1 MGIREKADGILAA
14 NSSTPCLLPSWW
26 RPAGRTCSFNSAAYP
41 ALVRL
46 FDRYLLR
53 ELITPLAY
61 CLGGFLVFWISFNL
75 FTKLDE
81 LQEAKLHLLD
91 VIELCVA
98 WTPECLV
105 TVLPIALLLALLYT
119 LTHHARY
126 NEITA
131 LRAAGV
137 SLWRLCVPYFLVGF
151 VASIALFA
159 LNEICVPRSMDWAD
173 RILNRYVHK
182 AHDVTKKEM
191 LAFQNERTHRKWLF
205 ANFNFNQ
212 AELDGVQVNWNLPN
226 GLERQLNAQRAVY
239 SKPGWTFYNVK
250 EFEQANK
257 TATLV
262 PILQTNVLVMSN
274 FDETPGEI
282 ENDIQMGEYE
292 SLHSHKLNIP
302 LSVLWEYLQRH
313 QNLPRVEAGR
323 WWTKFYGRLAEPWTC
338 LVVVL
343 IAIPFGVA
351 SRRRN
356 LFVGVAGSVFI
367 CFTFFVL
374 QQVGLAMGEGGRLP
388 AWLAAWLPNMAFAAT
403 GLLLTARVR

>member
-1 MGIREKADGILAA
+1 MKAEDRLELRLA
-14 NSSTPCLLPSWW
+14 
-26 RPAGRTCSFNSAAYP
+26 GQTCSFSRTAYP
-41 ALVRL
+41 APVRL

-53 ELITPLAY
+53 ELLTPLAY
-61 CLGGFLVFWISFNL
+61 CLGGFLVFWISFSL
-75 FTKLDE
+75 FTRLDD

-119 LTHHARY
+119 LTNHARH

-131 LRAAGV
+131 LRAAGL
-137 SLWRLCVPYFLVGF
+137 SLWRLCVPYLLVGF
-151 VASIALFA
+151 AASVALFA
-159 LNEICVPRSMDWAD
+159 LNEIGVPRSTEWAD

-182 AHDVTKKEM
+182 ADNAQNQFHGFTNARANRVWVFNEYHPQTTEM
-191 LAFQNERTHRKWLF
+191 A
-205 ANFNFNQ
+205 
-212 AELDGVQVNWNLPN
+212 GSIVVNWTLPD
-226 GLERQLNAQRAVY
+226 GSIRKLYADRAIY
-239 SKPGWTFYNVK
+239 SNPGWTFYNAK
-250 EFEQANK
+250 EFEQANE
-257 TATLV
+257 TAPV
-262 PILQTNVLVMSN
+262 IPFLQTNVLVMPK
-274 FDETPGEI
+274 FDETPAEI
-282 ENDIQMGEYE
+282 ENEIQMSEYE
-292 SLHSHKLNIP
+292 SLHSRKLNVP
-302 LSVLWEYLQRH
+302 LSVLWEFLRRH
-313 QNLPRVEAGR
+313 PNLPHAEAGK

-351 SRRRN
+351 SGRRN

-374 QQVGLAMGEGGRLP
+374 QQVGLALGTGGYLP
-388 AWLAAWLPNMAFAAT
+388 AWLAAWLPNLFFAVM

>member
-1 MGIREKADGILAA
+1 MDNTFLK
-14 NSSTPCLLPSWW
+14 LLPVGVQ
-26 RPAGRTCSFNSAAYP
+26 RGPAGQTCSFTRAAYP

-53 ELITPLAY
+53 ELLTPLAY

-75 FTKLDE
+75 FNKLDE
-81 LQEAKLHLLD
+81 LQAAKLHLLD

-105 TVLPIALLLALLYT
+105 TILPVALLLALLYT

-131 LRAAGV
+131 LRAAGI
-137 SLWRLCVPYFLVGF
+137 SMWRLCVPYFLVGF
-151 VASIALFA
+151 AASVALFA
-159 LNEICVPRSMDWAD
+159 LNEIGVPRSTDWAEQ
-173 RILNRYVHK
+173 ILHRYMHK
-182 AHDVTKKEM
+182 AHNTTRKEM
-191 LAFQNERTHRKWLF
+191 QAFQNERTGRKWLF
-205 ANFNFNQ
+205 ASFNFNE
-212 AELDGVQVNWNLPN
+212 AELTGVQVNWNLPN

-250 EFEQANK
+250 EFEQARK

-262 PILQTNVLVMSN
+262 PFLQTNVLVMPK
-274 FDETPGEI
+274 FDETPAEI
-282 ENDIQMGEYE
+282 ENEIQMGQYE
-292 SLHSHKLNIP
+292 SLHSRKLNIP
-302 LSVLWEYLQRH
+302 LTVLWEYLRRH
-313 QNLPRVEAGR
+313 PKLPRAEAGR

-351 SRRRN
+351 SGRRN

-367 CFTFFVL
+367 CFAFFVV

-388 AWLAAWLPNMAFAAT
+388 AWLAAWLPNMVFAAA

>member
-1 MGIREKADGILAA
+1 M
-14 NSSTPCLLPSWW
+14 
-26 RPAGRTCSFNSAAYP
+26 
-41 ALVRL
+41 RL

-53 ELITPLAY
+53 ELLTPLAY
-61 CLGGFLVFWISFNL
+61 CLGGFLIFWISFSL
-75 FTKLDE
+75 FTRLDD
-81 LQEAKLHLLD
+81 LQAAKLHLLD

-105 TVLPIALLLALLYT
+105 TVLPIALLLALLYS
-119 LTHHARY
+119 LTHHARH

-137 SLWRLCVPYFLVGF
+137 SLWRLCVPYLLVGIA
-151 VASIALFA
+151 ASAALFA
-159 LNEICVPRSMDWAD
+159 LNEICVPRSTDWAE

-182 AHDVTKKEM
+182 ADDAAKMEM
-191 LAFQNERTHRKWLF
+191 QVFQNDRAHRKWLF
-205 ANFNFNQ
+205 ANFNFNK
-212 AELDGVQVNWNLPN
+212 AKLAGVQVNWNPPE
-226 GLERQLNAQRAVY
+226 GLSCQLNAARAIRTNGV
-239 SKPGWTFYNVK
+239 WTFYDVSMK
-250 EFEQANK
+250 EVAPAGAQ
-257 TATLV
+257 LV
-262 PILQTNVLVMSN
+262 SSLQTNVLAMPK
-274 FDETPGEI
+274 FDETPAEI
-282 ENDIQMGEYE
+282 ENEIQMNEYE

-302 LSVLWEYLQRH
+302 LSVLWEYLWRH
-313 QNLPRVEAGR
+313 PNLPPAEAAK

-351 SRRRN
+351 SGRRN

-374 QQVGLAMGEGGRLP
+374 QQVGLALGTGGYLP

-403 GLLLTARVR
+403 GLLLMVRVR